1 VARLRKTDPRLNQ
14 RTDFRAFVRDSERYL
29 RHRRPAR
36 ACPRG
41 DATRRQQYF
50 AVDKPH
56 TGSRS
61 SATARGGSVTL
72 LIHIRKV
79 ASTDGEGWE
88 RESGRVSGRR
98 GWMRGEVQSGA
109 AQGVGDG
116 RKTRRY
122 ERGRRWWVVG
132 PTGWAERE
140 KERVGSTGTAARG
153 VDEADEVRGV
163 GAGFLAWHRGID
175 TPVGTQR
182 HQRLRRPTSSRPD
195 DRTHPRS
202 TPASPAEAR
211 LLSPLQ
217 LVQFP
222 SHKPPARG
230 LRDAEISL
238 LSRAARAESPR
249 LPKRASGI
257 RGNANYIEGV
267 LRRIMVVDHPER
279 RRASG
284 ANAAVL

>member
-1 VARLRKTDPRLNQ
+1 MGKGGNGKAGGLADGGGGWGGGTK
-14 RTDFRAFVRDSERYL
+14 
-29 RHRRPAR
+29 
-36 ACPRG
+36 
-41 DATRRQQYF
+41 
-50 AVDKPH
+50 
-56 TGSRS
+56 RS
-61 SATARGGSVTL
+61 GP
-72 LIHIRKV
+72 
-79 ASTDGEGWE
+79 
-88 RESGRVSGRR
+88 
-98 GWMRGEVQSGA
+98 
-109 AQGVGDG
+109 
-116 RKTRRY
+116 
-122 ERGRRWWVVG
+122 RGRRWAEDEAVREGPQMVG
-132 PTGWAERE
+132 GWADWMGRKRERE
-140 KERVGSTGTAARG
+140 GWLNRHGRSG

-238 LSRAARAESPR
+238 LSRAARAESPG

-267 LRRIMVVDHPER
+267 LRRIMLVDRPER

-284 ANAAVL
+284 NAAVL